1 MIKLRVFLGFVLIA
15 LMLSLSLAAVEKIDK
30 DQILSH
36 GEDWKKNYD
45 QYEIDEA
52 VVKEIK
58 SALGEGLK
66 IDVYLGLWC
75 SDSVNNV
82 PKFIKI
88 IDAMEANDLEVSYF
102 TVERS
107 DKQGTPYFVPELKVE
122 RVPTFIFYRHGTEI
136 GRIIE
141 NPEKSMIEDFLAI
154 LR

>member
-1 MIKLRVFLGFVLIA
+1 MIQSKALWIFFILV
-15 LMLSLSLAAVEKIDK
+15 LMLSLSLPAVEKIDR

-36 GEDWKKNYD
+36 GEDWQKNYD
-45 QYEIDEA
+45 DYEIDE
-52 VVKEIK
+52 VVIKEIK
-58 SALGEGLK
+58 SALGEDLK

-88 IDAMEANDLEVSYF
+88 IDAVGPEKLNINYF

-122 RVPTFIFYRHGTEI
+122 RVPTFIFYRHGEEI

-141 NPEKSMIEDFLAI
+141 NPEKSMIQDFLAL

>member
-122 RVPTFIFYRHGTEI
+122 RVPTFIFFRDGEEI

>member
-1 MIKLRVFLGFVLIA
+1 MIRLRALIIFVFIS
-15 LMLSLSLAAVEKIDK
+15 LMLSLSLAAVEEIDR

-36 GEDWKKNYD
+36 GEEWQSNYD

-52 VVKEIK
+52 VIKEIK
-58 SALGEGLK
+58 SALGEDLK

-75 SDSVNNV
+75 KDSLNNV
-82 PKFIKI
+82 PKFLKI
-88 IDAMEANDLEVSYF
+88 IDAIGAENLSVNYF

-107 DKQGTPYFVPELKVE
+107 DKQGTPYFVPELKIE
-122 RVPTFIFYRHGTEI
+122 RVPTFIFYRHGEEI

-141 NPEKSMIEDFLAI
+141 NPEKSMIEDFRDI

>member
-1 MIKLRVFLGFVLIA
+1 MIQPKAIWVFFILV
-15 LMLSLSLAAVEKIDK
+15 LMLSLSLPAAKIIDK

-36 GEDWKKNYD
+36 GEDWQKNYD
-45 QYEIDEA
+45 DYEIDEA
-52 VVKEIK
+52 VIKEIQ

-88 IDAMEANDLEVSYF
+88 IDAVGPENLNVNYF

-107 DKQGTPYFVPELKVE
+107 DKQGLPYFVPELKVE
-122 RVPTFIFYRHGTEI
+122 RVPTFIFYRHNEEI

>member
-1 MIKLRVFLGFVLIA
+1 MIQSKAIWIFFILA
-15 LMLSLSLAAVEKIDK
+15 LMLSLSLPAVEIIDR

-36 GEDWKKNYD
+36 GDDWQNNYD

-52 VVKEIK
+52 VIKEIK

-75 SDSVNNV
+75 KDSVNNV

-88 IDAMEANDLEVSYF
+88 IDAVGPENLSVNYF

-107 DKQGTPYFVPELKVE
+107 DKQGTPYFVTELKVE
-122 RVPTFIFYRHGTEI
+122 RVPTFIFYRDGAEI